1 MRIVIALADDA
12 LHRKTIGADVDTEAL
27 IVRSAALQ
35 LARVADGNEL
45 VIVHADGW
53 RTTPTAPP
61 PDQNHDAFEP
71 CSSEPLE
78 VATGM
83 TTGDRLELELRNLLP
98 SARACVTLRT
108 MVEVDIAD
116 PAFSHP
122 DKPVGAV
129 LLGERAL
136 AVARAKHWR
145 LAQDGIGY
153 RRVVPSPRPMR
164 LLQSDPLR
172 RLTEQG
178 AVVMCA
184 VAGVPV
190 AADNGRLRG
199 VEALVDHYTGAALV
213 AEAIDAELYVIA
225 TDMAGVFLDWGTANS
240 KLLRHGH
247 PSAMSELVSSAG
259 SMGPK
264 LEAASR
270 FAERTGRR
278 AAIGALTDVA
288 RLVEGTVGT
297 TISCE
302 RADPRRF
309 EGGAV
314 AC

>member
-1 MRIVIALADDA
+1 MRIVIALADGA
-12 LHRKTIGADVDTEAL
+12 LHRKTVRPDMDTEAL
-27 IVRSAALQ
+27 VVRSAASQ
-35 LARVADGNEL
+35 LVRVADGNEL
-45 VIVHADGW
+45 VIVHADGR
-53 RTTPTAPP
+53 RTTPTALPTD
-61 PDQNHDAFEP
+61 PDGDACES
-71 CSSEPLE
+71 CSSEPIDA
-78 VATGM
+78 ATDIAR
-83 TTGDRLELELRNLLP
+83 GDRLELELRNLLP

-116 PAFSHP
+116 PAFTHP
-122 DKPVGAV
+122 DKPIGAV

-153 RRVVPSPRPMR
+153 RRVVPNPRPMR
-164 LLQSDPLR
+164 LLHWEPLSQ
-172 RLTEQG
+172 LMEQG

-184 VAGVPV
+184 VGGVPV
-190 AADNGRLRG
+190 AADDGGLHR
-199 VEALVDHYTGAALV
+199 VEALVDHYAGAALV
-213 AEAIDAELYVIA
+213 AEAIDADLYVIA
-225 TDMAGVFLDWGTANS
+225 TEMAGVFLDWGTANS

-247 PSAMSELVSSAG
+247 PSAMREWLRSTG

-264 LEAASR
+264 LEAAAR

-302 RADPRRF
+302 RADPRRL

>member
-12 LHRKTIGADVDTEAL
+12 LHRKTVRPDVDSEAL
-27 IVRSAALQ
+27 IVRSAASQ
-35 LARVADGNEL
+35 LVRVADGNEL
-45 VIVHADGW
+45 VIVHADGG
-53 RTTPTAPP
+53 RTTPTASPSHL
-61 PDQNHDAFEP
+61 DGDACES
-71 CSSEPLE
+71 CSSEFLDGE
-78 VATGM
+78 TGM
-83 TTGDRLELELRNLLP
+83 TSGDRLELELRNLLP
-98 SARACVTLRT
+98 NARACVTLRT

-116 PAFSHP
+116 PAFTHP
-122 DKPVGAV
+122 DKPIGAV

-153 RRVVPSPRPMR
+153 RRVVPNPRPMR
-164 LLQSDPLR
+164 LLQSEPLR
-172 RLTEQG
+172 RLIEQG

-184 VAGVPV
+184 VGGVPV
-190 AADNGRLRG
+190 AADDGRLQR
-199 VEALVDHYTGAALV
+199 VEALVDHYAGAALV
-213 AEAIDAELYVIA
+213 AEAIDADVYVIA

-247 PSAMSELVSSAG
+247 PSAMSELVCSTG

-264 LEAASR
+264 LEAAAR

-302 RADPRRF
+302 RADPRRL